1 MIAHLLSTG
10 DEVLLGD
17 VTDTNASFLARQLK
31 NAGIRVQKTTTVGDD
46 IEEISQAM
54 NQISDQTQ
62 ISEQAQ
68 ICIATGGLG
77 PTLDDLSA
85 QACAN
90 AAGVGLTLNR
100 QALDSMAI
108 FYKRRGFEM
117 TKTDTGQAMLPQ
129 GAKVLVNDHGTAPGF
144 YIHIKKCLFF
154 FLPGVPSE
162 MKAMFKTKVMSVLKE
177 QFKMTD
183 LVLIERLTVFGL
195 GESKVGAALVGFEKE
210 FKGLTLG
217 FRARFPVV
225 EVKIVGKGEIQDK
238 NEIHAALKKAV
249 QWAVNKLEGKV
260 VSTKG
265 LSLAGEVG
273 QLLVEQN
280 KTLAVAESCTGGLI
294 ANMMTDLSGSSDYFL
309 FSGVTYSNEAKVNVL
324 GVKQQTLIEVGAV
337 HEKIAEQMAYGAKKK
352 AGSDFAISTTG
363 IAGPTGGSKEKPVG
377 MVCIG
382 MATEN
387 GSRAKTFVFPYEDR
401 LMNKK
406 VFAATALEMLRQYL
420 VSGNQP
426 PRRKLRGMGL

>member
-31 NAGIRVQKTTTVGDD
+31 NAGIRVRKTTTVGDD

-54 NQISDQTQ
+54 NQISG
-62 ISEQAQ
+62 QAQ

-77 PTLDDLSA
+77 PTVDDLSA
-85 QACAN
+85 QACAR
-90 AAGVGLTLNR
+90 AAGMGLEIDR
-100 QALDSMAI
+100 QALDSMAV
-108 FYKRRGFEM
+108 FYQRRGFEM
-117 TKTDTGQAMLPQ
+117 TQGDTEQAMLPQ

-144 YIHIKKCLFF
+144 YIQIHDCLFF

-162 MKAMFKTKVMSVLKE
+162 MKAMFKTKVLPVLKE

-183 LVLIERLTVFGL
+183 LVLIERLTIFGL
-195 GESKVGAALVGFEKE
+195 GESKVGADLEGFEKQ
-210 FKGLTLG
+210 FHGLTLG

-225 EVKIVGKGEIQDK
+225 EVKIVGKGEIGNK
-238 NEIHAALKKAV
+238 NEIQATLKKAV
-249 QWAVNKLEGKV
+249 QWAVDKLEGKV

-265 LSLAGEVG
+265 LSVAEEVG
-273 QLLVEQN
+273 RLLVEQN

-309 FSGVTYSNEAKVNVL
+309 FSGVTYSNDAKVNVL

-352 AGSDFAISTTG
+352 AGSDVAISTTG

-387 GSRAKTFVFPYEDR
+387 RSMAKTFVFPFEDR

-420 VSGNQP
+420 VSGNQL
-426 PRRKLRGMGL
+426 PRCKQRGMDL